1 MDLPILL
8 STAFTIGFIHT
19 LIGPD
24 HYLPFLLIGR
34 ARKWTLNRTIWLTI
48 ICGLGHVLSS
58 VVLGLIG
65 VALGV
70 AVGLLEKVETVR
82 GSLASW
88 LLIGFGLAYMVWGIK
103 VSIRS
108 KEHSHEHSHDGV
120 RHSHSHHHLGSHFH
134 IHDATES
141 TTPWALFIIFVLGPC
156 EPLIPILMYPAAQHN
171 WGALFWVTLVF
182 GITTI
187 TTMTVI
193 VGLAFKGLLM
203 INLGRAERYVH
214 ALAGLVIA
222 LSGLSLKLFGL

>member
-8 STAFTIGFIHT
+8 STAFTIGLIHT

-24 HYLPFLLIGR
+24 HYLPFLMIGR
-34 ARKWTLNRTIWLTI
+34 ARKWSVNRTVWLTI
-48 ICGLGHVLSS
+48 VCGLAHVLSS

-65 VALGV
+65 VALGI

-103 VSIRS
+103 VAIQSR
-108 KEHSHEHSHDGV
+108 EHVHEHSHDGV
-120 RHSHSHHHLGSHFH
+120 THSHSHHHLGSHYH
-134 IHDATES
+134 VHGADES

-171 WGALFWVTLVF
+171 WGVLAWVTVVF
-182 GITTI
+182 GLTTI

-193 VGLAFKGLLM
+193 VALAYKGLLM